1 MKKKDIFEH
10 IARFVGKSP
19 LTIKNWQARQ
29 PELYDLASLGMFCK
43 INNLTEEEIVK
54 LMELKELIKGKE

>member
-1 MKKKDIFEH
+1 MKKKEINER

-19 LTIKNWQARQ
+19 FTIRDWETHH
-29 PELYDLASLGMFCK
+29 PELYSLVAMGVFCK